1 MSKTQRHK
9 RHLKTMIDVYL
20 IAIHFG
26 ARVGDLDY
34 VRNYDIEDDGI
45 ISMIDLYHAALCFGQ
60 TLP

>member
-1 MSKTQRHK
+1 
-9 RHLKTMIDVYL
+9 MIDVYL